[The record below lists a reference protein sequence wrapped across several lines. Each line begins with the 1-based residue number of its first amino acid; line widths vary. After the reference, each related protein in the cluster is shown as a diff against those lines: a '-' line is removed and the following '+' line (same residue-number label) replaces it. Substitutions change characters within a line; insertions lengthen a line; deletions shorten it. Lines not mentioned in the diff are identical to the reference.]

1 MEDLGETL
9 RLIAQGSQA
18 AFSRLYCEQQ
28 PIMLRFATGLMGGHG
43 QAAEDMVDEAFF
55 EVWRKAG
62 QYSGD
67 GHPQGWLRRI
77 VRNKVI
83 DWLRKQ
89 PRAGVETPA
98 DDALAQLSDE
108 SDTPEQ
114 ALEKLSDANELR
126 RLLSH
131 LTLEHREALW
141 LCYYEEL
148 PLSEIAATVE
158 CPEGTVKTRLFH
170 ARRALRAMMGDQ
182 S

>member
-1 MEDLGETL
+1 
-9 RLIAQGSQA
+9 
-18 AFSRLYCEQQ
+18 
-28 PIMLRFATGLMGGHG
+28 MLHFATGLMSGHG

-89 PRAGVETPA
+89 PRAGVEIPA
-98 DDALAQLSDE
+98 DDALAQHSDE
-108 SDTPEQ
+108 CDTPEETL
-114 ALEKLSDANELR
+114 AKLSDANELR
-126 RLLSH
+126 RLLGRLS
-131 LTLEHREALW
+131 LEHREALW
-141 LCYYEEL
+141 LCYFEEL
-148 PLSEIAATVE
+148 PLSEIASIVE